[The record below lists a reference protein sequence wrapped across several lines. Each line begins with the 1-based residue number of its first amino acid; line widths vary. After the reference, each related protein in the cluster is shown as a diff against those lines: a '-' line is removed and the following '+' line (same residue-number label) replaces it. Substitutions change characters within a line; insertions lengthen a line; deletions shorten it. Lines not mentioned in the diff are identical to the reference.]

1 MKKKVQFIHPCF
13 SIKAILTPLLV
24 GVLLWG
30 DASAQAAEQVALP
43 ADAVVSYLGPTG
55 TYTEQAAEQLFPQGA
70 DFQPKETVADAVSD
84 VLNGSA
90 DYAVIP
96 QENTIGGPVYDYLDE
111 LLSHQELFVAG
122 EVELPI
128 RQALVAP
135 AGTPL
140 TSIQTVY
147 SHKQGITQG
156 KDWLQVNLPDA
167 HVVEVSST
175 AEGAKMAAECIDG
188 TAAAIASTQAA
199 KVYGL
204 EVLAE
209 NIQQNDTNVTRF
221 YLVAAEPVLTEAPE
235 RMTFS
240 AVGPAQA
247 LPDLMR
253 ALDAQGLKLI
263 SLHDRPAKTTLGQ
276 YVYLAECSGGG
287 QSTFEQLAEECD
299 EFSLRCLGCF
309 NVTAGEYN

>member
-1 MKKKVQFIHPCF
+1 MKKKVQFIQPCF

-247 LPDLMR
+247 LPDLMK

>member
-1 MKKKVQFIHPCF
+1 M
-13 SIKAILTPLLV
+13 
-24 GVLLWG
+24 
-30 DASAQAAEQVALP
+30 
-43 ADAVVSYLGPTG
+43 
-55 TYTEQAAEQLFPQGA
+55 
-70 DFQPKETVADAVSD
+70 
-84 VLNGSA
+84 
-90 DYAVIP
+90 
-96 QENTIGGPVYDYLDE
+96 
-111 LLSHQELFVAG
+111 
-122 EVELPI
+122 
-128 RQALVAP
+128 
-135 AGTPL
+135 
-140 TSIQTVY
+140 
-147 SHKQGITQG
+147 
-156 KDWLQVNLPDA
+156 
-167 HVVEVSST
+167 
-175 AEGAKMAAECIDG
+175 
-188 TAAAIASTQAA
+188 
-199 KVYGL
+199 
-204 EVLAE
+204 
-209 NIQQNDTNVTRF
+209 TRF

>member
-70 DFQPKETVADAVSD
+70 DFQPKGTVADAVSD

-90 DYAVIP
+90 DHAVIP

-111 LLSHQELFVAG
+111 LLSHEELFVVG
-122 EVELPI
+122 EVELTI

-135 AGTPL
+135 PSTSL

-147 SHKQGITQG
+147 SHKQGIAQG
-156 KDWLQVNLPDA
+156 KEWLQANLPDA
-167 HVVEVSST
+167 NVVEVSST

-188 TAAAIASTQAA
+188 TAAAIAST
-199 KVYGL
+199 
-204 EVLAE
+204 
-209 NIQQNDTNVTRF
+209 
-221 YLVAAEPVLTEAPE
+221 
-235 RMTFS
+235 
-240 AVGPAQA
+240 QA

-287 QSTFEQLAEECD
+287 QSTFEELAEECG
-299 EFSLRCLGCF
+299 EFSLRCLGCY
-309 NVTAGEYN
+309 NVTAEE